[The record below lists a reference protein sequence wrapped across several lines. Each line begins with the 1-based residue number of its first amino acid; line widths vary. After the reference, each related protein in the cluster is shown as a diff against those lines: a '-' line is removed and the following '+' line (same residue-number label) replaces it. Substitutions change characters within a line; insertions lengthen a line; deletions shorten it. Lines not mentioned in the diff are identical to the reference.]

1 MTDSHSRDPE
11 GIPGADYWYRVLA
24 TLVVLGTAVPAAVDP
39 RTILASLPT
48 MTPPLSALAGETA
61 WRRHLIDDDA
71 GIRALLERTKRIAVL
86 GIKTP
91 ESGQPAYYVAEYAK
105 RAGYEIV
112 PVPVYYPEVTEILG
126 APVYRTLAAIPGEI
140 DMVDVF
146 RRAKDIEAHVDDIL
160 AKRPASVWFQLGI
173 RNDAVAERLAREG
186 IDVVQDRCLLVELG
200 AIGR

>member
-1 MTDSHSRDPE
+1 
-11 GIPGADYWYRVLA
+11 
-24 TLVVLGTAVPAAVDP
+24 
-39 RTILASLPT
+39 
-48 MTPPLSALAGETA
+48 MTPSIPAVSGDTA

-71 GIRALLERTKRIAVL
+71 GIRALLERTRRIAVL

-112 PVPVYYPEVTEILG
+112 PVPVYYPEITEILG
-126 APVYRTLAAIPGEI
+126 EKVYRTLAAIPGEI
-140 DMVDVF
+140 DLVDVF
-146 RRAKDIEAHVDDIL
+146 RRARDIEAHVDDIL
-160 AKRPASVWFQLGI
+160 AKRPAAVWFQLGI

>member
-1 MTDSHSRDPE
+1 
-11 GIPGADYWYRVLA
+11 
-24 TLVVLGTAVPAAVDP
+24 
-39 RTILASLPT
+39 
-48 MTPPLSALAGETA
+48 MTPSIPAVSGETA

-71 GIRALLERTKRIAVL
+71 GIRALLERTRRIAVL

-112 PVPVYYPEVTEILG
+112 PVPVYYPEITEILG
-126 APVYRTLAAIPGEI
+126 EKVYRTLAAIPGEI

-146 RRAKDIEAHVDDIL
+146 RRARDIDAHVDDIL